1 MTGDW
6 DKDIESLLEDWP
18 YNSGEPHAR
27 LITGRDGKERVQVRL
42 ELGLLQMHADGR
54 PDGQHPHGEE
64 TLLDFV
70 RQNLKQVVELLGD
83 DATFKLS
90 RRTCQELRREAVLFY
105 HRYMSCFALKEYE
118 RVKRDTAHNLAI
130 LDMMK
135 QYAEDKI
142 DRESME
148 EFRPFVLMMHTK
160 GEAHLLLEKGY
171 VGEAEQ
177 LVQQSIH
184 RLLGM
189 SRRYGAR
196 VASEIAS
203 LRDLVRE
210 FPPAD
215 SPARAERLERRLQDA
230 VAREDFEQAA
240 VLRDKIREIRERRHT

>member
-18 YNSGEPHAR
+18 YGSGEAHAR
-27 LITGRDGKERVQVRL
+27 LITGRDGNERVQVRL
-42 ELGLLQMHADGR
+42 ELGVLQMHADGR
-54 PDGQHPHGEE
+54 PDGQRPHGEE
-64 TLLDFV
+64 TLLDYV
-70 RQNLKQVVELLGD
+70 RQNLGHVVELLGD

-90 RRTCQELRREAVLFY
+90 RKTCQELRREAVLFY

-130 LDMMK
+130 LDMLK
-135 QYAEDKI
+135 RHAEDKI

-148 EFRPFVLMMHTK
+148 EFRPFVLMMCTK
-160 GEAHLLLEKGY
+160 AEAHLLLEEGY

-177 LVQQSIH
+177 LVQRSIH

-189 SRRYGAR
+189 SRRHGAR

-203 LRDLVRE
+203 LRDFARE
-210 FPPAD
+210 FPPVRG
-215 SPARAERLERRLQDA
+215 PVRAERLEQRLREA
-230 VAREDFEQAA
+230 VEREDFEQAA
-240 VLRDKIREIRERRHT
+240 ELRDKIRQMKEKGPP